1 MTRSFNLWERNVLR
15 HFLNFR
21 KKRQEVQFIS
31 ELLRIMR
38 MIASGQLTRNCL
50 SEISSFW
57 NFFVLRNVVVIAFTP
72 GVCSDIILLYI
83 AIVQL

>member
-1 MTRSFNLWERNVLR
+1 MTRSFNLLERNVLR

-50 SEISSFW
+50 SEISSF
-57 NFFVLRNVVVIAFTP
+57 
-72 GVCSDIILLYI
+72 
-83 AIVQL
+83 

>member
-72 GVCSDIILLYI
+72 GVCTDTILLYI